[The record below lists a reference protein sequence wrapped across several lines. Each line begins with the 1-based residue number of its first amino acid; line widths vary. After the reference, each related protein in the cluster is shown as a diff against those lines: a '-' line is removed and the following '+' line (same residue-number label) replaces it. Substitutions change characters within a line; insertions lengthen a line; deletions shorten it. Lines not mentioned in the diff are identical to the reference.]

1 MPANTNPIFTI
12 TPDINWGT
20 TNPIGT
26 VAVTS
31 TASTAYDGT
40 TSAILLYTAGTNGSF
55 VQKLVFEAGGTNA
68 TASVARI
75 FINNG
80 TANTTASSNTLFMQY
95 SLPTSTAS
103 NTTATSHVEVPLMLQ
118 LPASYRIYILISS
131 SANLGAGWYVSVVAG
146 DY

>member
-1 MPANTNPIFTI
+1 MPANTNPIFTV
-12 TPDINWGT
+12 TPDINWGS

-26 VAVTS
+26 IAVTS
-31 TASTAYDGT
+31 TASTSFDGT
-40 TSAILLYTAGTNGSF
+40 TSAVLLYTAGTNGSF
-55 VQKLVFEAGGTNA
+55 VQKIIFEAGGTNA

-80 TANTTASSNTLFMQY
+80 SSNTVAANNTLFAQY
-95 SLPTSTAS
+95 SLPTTTVS
-103 NTTATSHVEVPLMLQ
+103 NTVATAHIEVPLMIQ

-131 SANLGAGWYVSVVAG
+131 SANLGAGWYTSVVAG